1 MVAQVRTEQVI
12 DEWVKKTPAG
22 KVIQGVLD
30 VAWHEGRKEHTLDV
44 SVAVTS
50 TPDKKAQI
58 SRSQRQDATVDGRV
72 HEKRQRYPAG
82 GA

>member
-1 MVAQVRTEQVI
+1 MAKWLQERMIAQVRTEQTI
-12 DEWVKKTPAG
+12 DTWVKKTPAG

-50 TPDKKAQI
+50 TPDKKAPV
-58 SRSQRQDATVDGRV
+58 SYTHLRA
-72 HEKRQRYPAG
+72 HETRRHL
-82 GA
+82 